1 MIMSLSSHS
10 VVVRGLPLLVT
21 LLLAGCAS
29 EPPAPTSP
37 ATPAG
42 RPIPK
47 AMQPQK
53 PADMKTRIVRFLPK
67 QVPDKQGW
75 ANDVVTALTTQN
87 LTVSDHNVCTVLAV
101 AEQEATYQA
110 DPVVPGLG
118 KIAWKEINARAGKLL
133 IPEFMVRTA
142 LSIKSPTGKSYAERI
157 DKLRTEREM
166 SEIFEDMIGT
176 VPMGKQLFGNMNPVR
191 TGGPMQVSIAFAEA
205 NARGYPYSVK
215 ESIRHEVF
223 TRRGG
228 IWFGTRHIFG
238 YPADYPDTLYRFA
251 DFNAGWYA
259 SRNAAFQ
266 AAVSRLSGKN
276 LALDGDL
283 IRYNS
288 DKPGNTE
295 LAVYTLA
302 SRVNM
307 SKTAISQSL
316 KLGDSSDFAKSD
328 LYHRVFA
335 LAPRSPAT
343 SPPPGLPSGWM
354 SASSAACRRWRRST
368 DTFKQQG
375 RPIGRPSL
383 VHPSLRLSFYP
394 ISALIPR
401 HAGKSRHPQNRF
413 PLLSPRL
420 AVRSTMGL
428 PQLGHM
434 GLWLF
439 A

>member
-1 MIMSLSSHS
+1 MIMSLFSPS

-29 EPPAPTSP
+29 EPPAPATPSTSV
-37 ATPAG
+37 TPAG

-53 PADMKTRIVRFLPK
+53 PADMKSRIVTFLPRN
-67 QVPDKQGW
+67 VVDKPGW
-75 ANDVVTALTTQN
+75 ANDVVTALTSQG

-142 LSIKSPTGKSYAERI
+142 LSIKSPTGKTYAERI

-166 SEIFEDMIGT
+166 SEIFEDMIGE

-191 TGGPMQVSIAFAEA
+191 TGGPMQVSVAFAEA
-205 NARGYPYSVK
+205 NTRGYPYPVK

-228 IWFGTRHIFG
+228 IWFGTKHIFG

-283 IRYNS
+283 IRYDS
-288 DKPGNTE
+288 DLPGKTE
-295 LAVYTLA
+295 LAVHAIAGQL
-302 SRVNM
+302 SM
-307 SKTAISQSL
+307 SQQAIHQSL
-316 KLGDSSDFAKSD
+316 KLGDTSEFAQSD
-328 LYHRVFA
+328 LYHRVFV
-335 LAPRSPAT
+335 LADRKAGSRLPRAVLPGISLKSPKITRNLTTA
-343 SPPPGLPSGWM
+343 WF
-354 SASSAACRRWRRST
+354 AKRVQWR
-368 DTFKQQG
+368 QQTCLKRLG
-375 RPIGRPSL
+375 SL
-383 VHPSLRLSFYP
+383 
-394 ISALIPR
+394 
-401 HAGKSRHPQNRF
+401 
-413 PLLSPRL
+413 
-420 AVRSTMGL
+420 
-428 PQLGHM
+428 
-434 GLWLF
+434 
-439 A
+439 

>member
-1 MIMSLSSHS
+1 MIISLSSHS

-75 ANDVVTALTTQN
+75 ANDVVTALTSQG

-118 KIAWKEINARAGKLL
+118 KIAWKEINGRAGKLL
-133 IPEFMVRTA
+133 IPEFVVRTA
-142 LSIKSPTGKSYAERI
+142 LSIKSPTGKTYAERI

-166 SEIFEDMIGT
+166 SEIFEDMIGE

-191 TGGPMQVSIAFAEA
+191 TGGPMQVSVAFAEA
-205 NARGYPYSVK
+205 NTRGYPYPVK
-215 ESIRHEVF
+215 DSIRHEVF

-228 IWFGTRHIFG
+228 IWFGTKHIFG

-266 AAVSRLSGKN
+266 AAVSRLSGKT

-283 IRYNS
+283 IRYDS
-288 DKPGNTE
+288 DLPGKTE
-295 LAVYTLA
+295 LAVHAIAGQL
-302 SRVNM
+302 SM
-307 SKTAISQSL
+307 SKQAIHQSL
-316 KLGDSSDFAKSD
+316 KLGDTAEFGQSD
-328 LYHRVFA
+328 LYHRVFT
-335 LAPRSPAT
+335 LA
-343 SPPPGLPSGWM
+343 
-354 SASSAACRRWRRST
+354 
-368 DTFKQQG
+368 DQK
-375 RPIGRPSL
+375 
-383 VHPSLRLSFYP
+383 
-394 ISALIPR
+394 
-401 HAGKSRHPQNRF
+401 AGKRLPRAILPGIQ
-413 PLLSPRL
+413 LKSPKITRNL
-420 AVRSTMGL
+420 TTA
-428 PQLGHM
+428 
-434 GLWLF
+434 WF
-439 A
+439 AKRVDEREQRCVQKMATIR

>member
-1 MIMSLSSHS
+1 MIRLP
-10 VVVRGLPLLVT
+10 RLPLAALSLA

-29 EPPAPTSP
+29 EPPAPTAP
-37 ATPAG
+37 VTPAG
-42 RPIPK
+42 RPTPK

-53 PADMKTRIVRFLPK
+53 PADMKSRIVKFLPRN
-67 QVPDKQGW
+67 VADKPGW
-75 ANDVVTALTTQN
+75 ANDVVTALTTQG

-110 DPVVPGLG
+110 DPVVPNLS

-142 LSIKSPTGKSYAERI
+142 LSIQSPTGKTYAARI
-157 DKLRTEREM
+157 DALRTERQM
-166 SEIFEDMIGT
+166 SEIFEDMIGE

-191 TGGPMQVSIAFAEA
+191 TGGPMQVSVAFAEA
-205 NARGYPYSVK
+205 NARGYPYPVK

-228 IWFGTRHIFG
+228 IWFGTKHIFG

-266 AAVSRLSGKN
+266 AAVSRLSGKT

-283 IRYNS
+283 IRYDS

-302 SRVNM
+302 GRLKM
-307 SKTAISQSL
+307 SKTAIHQSL
-316 KLGDSSDFAKSD
+316 RLGDSSEFAQSA
-328 LYHRVFA
+328 LYHRVFT
-335 LAPRSPAT
+335 LA
-343 SPPPGLPSGWM
+343 
-354 SASSAACRRWRRST
+354 
-368 DTFKQQG
+368 DQK
-375 RPIGRPSL
+375 
-383 VHPSLRLSFYP
+383 
-394 ISALIPR
+394 
-401 HAGKSRHPQNRF
+401 AGKRLPRAILPGIQ
-413 PLLSPRL
+413 LKSPKITRNL
-420 AVRSTMGL
+420 TTAWFAKWVDEREQACVRKMATIR
-428 PQLGHM
+428 
-434 GLWLF
+434 
-439 A
+439 

>member
-1 MIMSLSSHS
+1 MTFSLSSIS
-10 VVVRGLPLLVT
+10 FAVRALPLFVT

-29 EPPAPTSP
+29 DPGAPAQD
-37 ATPAG
+37 AAA
-42 RPIPK
+42 IAKLPK

-53 PADMKTRIVRFLPK
+53 PADMKTRIVRFLPR

-75 ANDVVTALTTQN
+75 ANDVVTALTSQG
-87 LTVSDHNVCTVLAV
+87 LTVSDHNVCSVLAV

-110 DPVVPGLG
+110 DPVVPNLS

-133 IPEFMVRTA
+133 IPEFVVRTA
-142 LSIKSPTGKSYAERI
+142 LSINSPTGKTYAERI
-157 DKLRTEREM
+157 DRVRTEREM
-166 SEIFEDMIGT
+166 SEIFEDMIGML
-176 VPMGKQLFGNMNPVR
+176 PMGKRLFGNLNPVR

-205 NARGYPYSVK
+205 NARGYPYPVK

-228 IWFGTRHIFG
+228 IWFGTKHIFG

-266 AAVSRLSGKN
+266 AAVSRLSGKS

-295 LAVYTLA
+295 LAVYSLA

-307 SKTAISQSL
+307 SKKAISQSL
-316 KLGDSSDFAKSD
+316 HLGDSSDFAKSD
-328 LYHRVFA
+328 LYHRVFT
-335 LAPRSPAT
+335 LA
-343 SPPPGLPSGWM
+343 
-354 SASSAACRRWRRST
+354 
-368 DTFKQQG
+368 DKQ
-375 RPIGRPSL
+375 
-383 VHPSLRLSFYP
+383 
-394 ISALIPR
+394 
-401 HAGKSRHPQNRF
+401 AGKRLPRAILPGIQ
-413 PLLSPRL
+413 LKSPKITRNL
-420 AVRSTMGL
+420 TTAWFAKRVDDREQACVRKMATIR
-428 PQLGHM
+428 
-434 GLWLF
+434 
-439 A
+439 